1 MGGPVYR
8 QPSTAN
14 VRTLEVDVG
23 NQELWPM
30 NWQVLGRFPK
40 IDELHF
46 NQGKRLG
53 VPQHIAKSLSCS
65 IMSFQG
71 TSLVFSGWKMSERPK
86 VDTVVSQLRLEAIT
100 SVFVDQSP
108 LCFKYGTS
116 CGPLFP
122 NLRKVKYSGS
132 RWTTI
137 PCANRQG
144 FQDISQSR
152 KTGYYWHSVTLFYHQ
167 DAASIAS
174 AQIFEGDMYPSRI
187 VSQGFDKRPLG
198 IQIAGTEEG
207 IVRYWPYKEILP
219 DKCKSILSTR
229 LSGIWK
235 G

>member
-1 MGGPVYR
+1 
-8 QPSTAN
+8 
-14 VRTLEVDVG
+14 VG
-23 NQELWPM
+23 NQELSPI

-167 DAASIAS
+167 DAALLSLSQVHKYSREICIQVGLFRKVLTSGPWEFKLPEQKRGLCGIGLIRRYYRTS
-174 AQIFEGDMYPSRI
+174 ARAFSRHVFQEFGKVDCI
-187 VSQGFDKRPLG
+187 
-198 IQIAGTEEG
+198 
-207 IVRYWPYKEILP
+207 
-219 DKCKSILSTR
+219 
-229 LSGIWK
+229 
-235 G
+235 